1 MSKVPSVTL
10 LMPKHTVRCGLAAL
24 ALVALV
30 GCGDNKPADTATPSS
45 TGTTPSTTTAS
56 TDSSGGAKRPTPTA
70 SPVKIEGD
78 TIKVGLVASLSGENK
93 PWGDDS
99 QAGAK
104 MAVDEIN
111 AKGGINGKKIEL
123 LVQDDASTPEGAKTA
138 AEKLLS
144 QGVVELL
151 GEVSSGNTIQMAHSA
166 FEKDV
171 PVVDIGG
178 TKTELTDIGSNVFRV
193 CYNDAFQ
200 GPVMATFAYDEL
212 GLRNVAL
219 MTDNKAPYSQGLSAS
234 FKMQF
239 EKLGGKIVDEEKYN
253 TSDTAFQGQ
262 LNQMKTKNPDGVF
275 MSGYFTQVGPIAQQA
290 RAAGIKAKFLG
301 GDGWDSPTI
310 LNSGGDA
317 IIGGFMCNHYNNK
330 ENRPE
335 VKEFLKKWEAANGG
349 KEPGT
354 TMAALGYD
362 AAAVGLQA
370 IKDAKTPDSSGIIA
384 ALDNVENFPGVSGK
398 ITLKGGNGNPTKQA
412 LVVEIR
418 PLSEGFQVFKKAYTP
433 DMIK

>member
-1 MSKVPSVTL
+1 MEGQREIACECYEYKVPGDQRGPLTRTRAVLYNNATAGALSVAIL
-10 LMPKHTVRCGLAAL
+10 NDRW
-24 ALVALV
+24 
-30 GCGDNKPADTATPSS
+30 
-45 TGTTPSTTTAS
+45 
-56 TDSSGGAKRPTPTA
+56 
-70 SPVKIEGD
+70 
-78 TIKVGLVASLSGENK
+78 SLSGENK

-99 QAGAK
+99 LEGAK
-104 MAVDEIN
+104 MAVAEVN
-111 AKGGINGKKIEL
+111 AAGGINGKQVEL
-123 LVQDDASTPEGAKTA
+123 LVQDDASTPEGGKSA

-151 GEVSSGNTIQMAHSA
+151 GEVSSSITIQIANSA
-166 FEKDV
+166 FEKNV

-178 TKTELTDIGSNVFRV
+178 TKPEITDIGSNIFRV
-193 CYNDAFQ
+193 CYTDDFQ
-200 GPVMATFAYDEL
+200 GPVMAQFAYEEL

-219 MTDNKAPYSQGLSAS
+219 MTDNQQAYSQGLSKT
-234 FKMQF
+234 FKEHF

-262 LNQMKTKNPDGVF
+262 LNAMKAKNPDGVF

-301 GDGWDSPTI
+301 GDGWDSPT
-310 LNSGGDA
+310 LLDSGGNA
-317 IIGGFMCNHYNNK
+317 IIGGYMCNHYNNK
-330 ENRPE
+330 EDRPE
-335 VKEFLKKWEAANGG
+335 VKEFLAKWKKAHGG

-362 AAAVGLQA
+362 AAAVGLNA
-370 IKDAKTPDSSGIIA
+370 IKNAKSPDTAGIIA
-384 ALDNVENFPGVSGK
+384 ALDETENFKAVSGT

-418 PLSEGFQVFKKAYTP
+418 PLSEGFQVFRKAYTP